1 MLEVVRCLLSGIAPS
16 ALLEKHLV
24 RAENLWLCW
33 SGYDDGLEDGKD
45 EGDDEL
51 DFHFGDEFA
60 GADED
65 EFLADDF

>member
-16 ALLEKHLV
+16 ALLEEHLV
-24 RAENLWLCW
+24 RAENLWLRW
-33 SGYDDGLEDGKD
+33 NGYDDSLEDGKD